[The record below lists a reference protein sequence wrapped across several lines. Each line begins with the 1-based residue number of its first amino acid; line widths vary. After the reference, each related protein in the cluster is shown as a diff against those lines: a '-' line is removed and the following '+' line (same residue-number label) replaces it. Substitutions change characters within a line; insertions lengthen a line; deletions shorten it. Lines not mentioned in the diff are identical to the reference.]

1 VSDTGDYIL
10 GTVGLLAVVL
20 TMAIAGRTTRR
31 AALPGWT
38 GTPAVLADA
47 VIAIG
52 YLVVIS
58 ELLGLFGILDGVLL
72 VAACLIVGGGALR
85 LEPMLIRAGGRVA
98 RWSKGRGSEQREA
111 PRVGRIELGAAIVIA
126 LIVAAQWAGP
136 TLLALDRGIYGGDS
150 LWYHMPLAAHI
161 AQTGSVTSLLYTDPL
176 YLNWFYP
183 QVSELIHA
191 GGILLY
197 GNDFLSPLLNMAWL
211 GLALFAGWCIGRPYG
226 TGPTSLAAVAAVLAA
241 NLLFSRQPGNAN
253 NDVVAIA
260 LFLAAVA
267 LLVNSRWPGSE
278 REFPAGSA
286 SAASPPH
293 PPTPP
298 QSAPPAAGQPWAP
311 SVSWRPLRGLVRQVL
326 ARRGRPQ
333 PKVEETQSGGEA
345 AFGRR
350 PRPITLPVG
359 TLMVA
364 GLAAGLALGTK
375 LTVVP
380 PVLALTV
387 GVIAI
392 AGKGERWRA
401 AATWLGGMVV
411 GGGYWYVRNLIV
423 SGNPF
428 PWQDIGPIHHA
439 EALQG
444 RHPYA
449 ILHYATDTDV
459 WGKFFTP
466 ALHERLGELWPA
478 YLALAVIGVVLVL
491 WRGGRVERMLGAVAL
506 VAAIAYLLT
515 PLGASGPEG
524 MPVGFRLNIRY
535 LAPGL
540 ILALTL
546 VAIPPFKGDREVWR
560 LGSLQRLWRLGTLA
574 VFAVLVVVSA
584 GAVEAID
591 TDRIPGTAAI
601 ALALV
606 AVPLGL
612 VFLSRRG
619 LSPVPLA
626 GIGAVAIIALA
637 VGGRF
642 AQDHYLDERY
652 SSTAPDY
659 PTTEQPSVELGQGL
673 GAAYDWARGT
683 QDLKIALSGTMGAL
697 FQYGL
702 WGGDSSNDVRYIG
715 QHGPRGSFDEI
726 PQCPEWIGALNDG
739 NYDYVVTT
747 PTYHQDDPA
756 ADTIPVQRKW
766 ISRAGNV
773 KRVAGANLVDVWR
786 VTGPL
791 NPLACTAPSRG
802 APPPSATG
810 E

>member
-1 VSDTGDYIL
+1 MSSTGDYIL
-10 GTVGLLAVVL
+10 GTVGLLAVVV

-38 GTPAVLADA
+38 GTPAVLADS

-72 VAACLIVGGGALR
+72 VTACLIVGGGAVR
-85 LEPMLIRAGGRVA
+85 LEPTLIRAGGRVA
-98 RWSKGRGSEQREA
+98 DWGEGKGSDERAGPPSSTL
-111 PRVGRIELGAAIVIA
+111 ELGAAIVIA
-126 LIVAAQWAGP
+126 LIVVAQWAGP

-161 AQTGSVTSLLYTDPL
+161 AQSGSVTSLLYTDPL

-183 QVSELIHA
+183 QVSELVHA
-191 GGILLY
+191 AGILLY

-226 TGPTSLAAVAAVLAA
+226 SGATSLAAVASVLAA

-260 LFLAAVA
+260 LFLSAVA
-267 LLVNSRWPGSE
+267 LLLNSRWPGSE
-278 REFPAGSA
+278 RDA
-286 SAASPPH
+286 SATSPV
-293 PPTPP
+293 
-298 QSAPPAAGQPWAP
+298 AL
-311 SVSWRPLRGLVRQVL
+311 PLG
-326 ARRGRPQ
+326 A
-333 PKVEETQSGGEA
+333 
-345 AFGRR
+345 
-350 PRPITLPVG
+350 
-359 TLMVA
+359 LMVA

-380 PVLALTV
+380 PILALTV
-387 GVIAI
+387 GVIVI
-392 AGKGERWRA
+392 AGTGQRWRA
-401 AATWLGGMVV
+401 AATWIGGMVV

-449 ILHYATDTDV
+449 ILHYATDTGV

-466 ALHERLGELWPA
+466 ALHERLGVLWPA

-491 WRGGRVERMLGAVAL
+491 WRGGRMERMLGAVAL
-506 VAAIAYLLT
+506 LAAIAYLLT

-524 MPVGFRLNIRY
+524 TPVGFRLNIRY

-546 VAIPPFKGDREVWR
+546 LAIPPFSTDREVWR
-560 LGSLQRLWRLGTLA
+560 LGGAQRVWRLGTLA
-574 VFAVLVVVSA
+574 VFAILVIVSA
-584 GAVEAID
+584 GAIGAID
-591 TDRIPGTAAI
+591 TGRIPGTVVL
-601 ALALV
+601 ALTLV
-606 AVPLGL
+606 AVPLLL
-612 VFLSRRG
+612 VLLSRRG
-619 LSPVPLA
+619 LAPIPLA
-626 GIGAVAIIALA
+626 GIGAAALIALA

-642 AQDHYLDERY
+642 VQDHYLDERY
-652 SSTAPDY
+652 SSAAPDY
-659 PTTEQPSVELGQGL
+659 PKTEQPSVELGQGL
-673 GAAYDWARGT
+673 GAAYDWARGIH
-683 QDLKIALSGTMGAL
+683 DARIGLSGTMGAL

-702 WGGDSSNDVRYIG
+702 WGLNSSNEVRYVG
-715 QHGPRGSFDEI
+715 AHGPRGSFNEI
-726 PQCPEWIGALNDG
+726 SQCPEWIGALNDG
-739 NYDYVVTT
+739 NYDYVITT

-756 ADTIPVQRKW
+756 ADTAPVQRDW
-766 ISRAGNV
+766 ISRAGDV
-773 KRVAGANLVDVWR
+773 KRVAGANLVDVWK

-791 NPLACTAPSRG
+791 NPLACAAPAAG
-802 APPPSATG
+802 APAGGASPDKLLPSVTG

>member
-1 VSDTGDYIL
+1 MSSTGDYIL

-31 AALPGWT
+31 AALPGWA
-38 GTPAVLADA
+38 GAPAVLADS
-47 VIAIG
+47 VLAIG
-52 YLVVIS
+52 YLVVIA

-72 VAACLIVGGGALR
+72 VVACLIVGGGAVR

-98 RWSKGRGSEQREA
+98 HSGRSRGSEERFA
-111 PRVGRIELGAAIVIA
+111 PPVSRLELGAAIVIA

-150 LWYHMPLAAHI
+150 LWYHLPLAAHI

-183 QVSELIHA
+183 QVSELLHA

-226 TGPTSLAAVAAVLAA
+226 SGATSLAAVASVMAA

-260 LFLAAVA
+260 LFLSAVA
-267 LLVNSRWPGSE
+267 LLINSRWLGRE
-278 REFPAGSA
+278 RESVAAS
-286 SAASPPH
+286 SAASVQPA
-293 PPTPP
+293 TPAQTP
-298 QSAPPAAGQPWAP
+298 SAP
-311 SVSWRPLRGLVRQVL
+311 V
-326 ARRGRPQ
+326 
-333 PKVEETQSGGEA
+333 
-345 AFGRR
+345 
-350 PRPITLPVG
+350 TLPIG
-359 TLMVA
+359 ALMVA

-387 GVIAI
+387 GVIVI
-392 AGKGERWRA
+392 AGEGQRWRA
-401 AATWLGGMVV
+401 AATWIGGIVV
-411 GGGYWYVRNLIV
+411 GGGYWYARNLIV

-459 WGKFFTP
+459 WGKYFTP

-478 YLALAVIGVVLVL
+478 YLALAVIGVLLVL
-491 WRGGRVERMLGAVAL
+491 WRGGRMERMLGAVAL
-506 VAAIAYLLT
+506 LAAIAYLLT

-540 ILALTL
+540 VLALTL
-546 VAIPPFKGDREVWR
+546 LAIPPFKGDREVWK
-560 LGSLQRLWRLGTLA
+560 LGGIQRLWRVGTLT
-574 VFAVLVVVSA
+574 VFAVLVIVSA
-584 GAVEAID
+584 GAIGAIE
-591 TDRIPGTAAI
+591 TDRIPGTAVI

-606 AVPLGL
+606 AVPLLL

-619 LSPVPLA
+619 LAPVLLA
-626 GIGAVAIIALA
+626 GIGAVALIALA

-642 AQDHYLDERY
+642 VQDHYLDERY
-652 SSTAPDY
+652 SSSAPDY
-659 PTTEQPSVELGQGL
+659 PKTEQPAVELGQGL

-683 QDLKIALSGTMGAL
+683 NDLKVALSGTMGAL

-702 WGGDSSNDVRYIG
+702 WGWDSSNDVRYIG
-715 QHGPRGSFDEI
+715 QHGPRGSFNEI
-726 PQCPEWIGALNDG
+726 PQCPEWIAALNEG
-739 NYDYVVTT
+739 NYDYVITT
-747 PTYHQDDPA
+747 PTYHQDNPA
-756 ADTIPVQRKW
+756 ADTAPIQRDW
-766 ISRAGNV
+766 ISRAGNI
-773 KRVAGANLVDVWR
+773 KRVAGANLVDVWK
-786 VTGPL
+786 VTGL
-791 NPLACTAPSRG
+791 LDPLACVAPTGG
-802 APPPSATG
+802 APIPSATG
-810 E
+810 Q

>member
-1 VSDTGDYIL
+1 VSGTGDYIL
-10 GTVGLLAVVL
+10 GSVGLLAVVL
-20 TMAIAGRTTRR
+20 SMAIAGRTARR

-38 GTPAVLADA
+38 GMPGLLADSVLA
-47 VIAIG
+47 IG
-52 YLVVIS
+52 ILVVIS
-58 ELLGLFGILDGVLL
+58 QLLGLFGILDGVLL
-72 VAACLIVGGGALR
+72 VAACVIVGGGAIR
-85 LEPMLIRAGGRVA
+85 LEPMLIRAGNRVA
-98 RWSKGRGSEQREA
+98 HGGTGTGSDQREA
-111 PRVGRIELGAAIVIA
+111 PRAGPFELGAAIVIA
-126 LIVAAQWAGP
+126 LIVVAQWAGP

-150 LWYHMPLAAHI
+150 LWYHMPLAAHL
-161 AQTGSVTSLLYTDPL
+161 AQTGSVTALLYTDPL

-183 QVSELIHA
+183 QVSELVHA

-226 TGPTSLAAVAAVLAA
+226 SSATSLAAVASVMAA

-260 LFLAAVA
+260 LFLSAVA
-267 LLVNSRWPGSE
+267 LLVNSRWQGSE
-278 REFPAGSA
+278 PRS
-286 SAASPPH
+286 SAA
-293 PPTPP
+293 
-298 QSAPPAAGQPWAP
+298 
-311 SVSWRPLRGLVRQVL
+311 
-326 ARRGRPQ
+326 
-333 PKVEETQSGGEA
+333 
-345 AFGRR
+345 
-350 PRPITLPVG
+350 TLPLG
-359 TLMVA
+359 ALIVA

-380 PVLALTV
+380 PVLALTA
-387 GVIAI
+387 GVIVI
-392 AGKGERWRA
+392 AGRGERLRA
-401 AATWLGGMVV
+401 AATWLGAMVV

-449 ILHYATDTDV
+449 IVHYATDTDV

-478 YLALAVIGVVLVL
+478 YLALAVIGVLLAL
-491 WRGGRVERMLGAVAL
+491 WRGGRMERMLAAVAL
-506 VAAIAYLLT
+506 LSAIAYLLT

-524 MPVGFRLNIRY
+524 TPVGFRLNIRY

-546 VAIPPFKGDREVWR
+546 VAIPPFASDREVWR
-560 LGSLQRLWRLGTLA
+560 LGGIQRLWRLGTLA
-574 VFAVLVVVSA
+574 IFAILVVVSA
-584 GAVEAID
+584 GAIGAID
-591 TDRIPGTAAI
+591 TDRVPGTAVI

-606 AVPLGL
+606 GVPLLL
-612 VFLSRRG
+612 VLLSRRG
-619 LSPVPLA
+619 LAPVPLA
-626 GIGAVAIIALA
+626 GIGAVALIALA
-637 VGGRF
+637 VVGRF

-652 SSTAPDY
+652 SSAAPDY
-659 PTTEQPSVELGQGL
+659 PRSEQPAVELGQGL

-683 QDLKIALSGTMGAL
+683 SGLKIALSGTMGAL

-715 QHGPRGSFDEI
+715 ERGPRGSFNEI
-726 PQCPEWIGALNDG
+726 PQCPEFIGALNDG
-739 NYDYVVTT
+739 GFDYVITT

-756 ADTIPVQRKW
+756 ADTAPVQRDW

-773 KRVAGANLVDVWR
+773 QRVAGAKLVDVWKI
-786 VTGPL
+786 TGPL
-791 NPLACTAPSRG
+791 DPLACAAPAG
-802 APPPSATG
+802 GAAPPPGAPLPSVTG

>member
-1 VSDTGDYIL
+1 MSSTGDYIL
-10 GTVGLLAVVL
+10 GTVGLLAIAV

-38 GTPAVLADA
+38 GAPALLADA
-47 VIAIG
+47 VLAIG
-52 YLVVIS
+52 YLVAIS

-72 VAACLIVGGGALR
+72 VTACLIVGGGAIR
-85 LEPMLIRAGGRVA
+85 LEPTLISAGSRVA
-98 RWSKGRGSEQREA
+98 HWKGATASEEREA
-111 PRVGRIELGAAIVIA
+111 PPASRIELGAAVVIA
-126 LIVAAQWAGP
+126 VIVAAQWAGP

-183 QVSELIHA
+183 QVSELVHA

-197 GNDFLSPLLNMAWL
+197 GNDLLSPLVNLAWL

-226 TGPTSLAAVAAVLAA
+226 SGATGLVAVASVMAA

-260 LFLAAVA
+260 LFLSAVA
-267 LLVNSRWPGSE
+267 LLVNARWEGD
-278 REFPAGSA
+278 RPALGA
-286 SAASPPH
+286 
-293 PPTPP
+293 
-298 QSAPPAAGQPWAP
+298 
-311 SVSWRPLRGLVRQVL
+311 L
-326 ARRGRPQ
+326 
-333 PKVEETQSGGEA
+333 
-345 AFGRR
+345 
-350 PRPITLPVG
+350 IVG
-359 TLMVA
+359 

-387 GVIAI
+387 GVIVI
-392 AGKGERWRA
+392 AGRGERGRV
-401 AATWLGGMVV
+401 AATWIGGMAV
-411 GGGYWYVRNLIV
+411 GGGYWYLRNLIV

-449 ILHYATDTDV
+449 IVHYATDTDV

-466 ALHERLGELWPA
+466 ALHERLGELWPV
-478 YLALAVIGVVLVL
+478 YLALAVLGVVLVL
-491 WRGGRVERMLGAVAL
+491 WRGGRMERMLGAVAL
-506 VAAIAYLLT
+506 LAAIAYLLT

-540 ILALTL
+540 VLALTL
-546 VAIPPFKGDREVWR
+546 LAIPPFSDDRDVWR
-560 LGSLQRLWRLGTLA
+560 LGGRLRLWRLGTLGILA
-574 VFAVLVVVSA
+574 LLVVVSA
-584 GAVEAID
+584 GAIGAID
-591 TDRIPGTAAI
+591 SDRLLGTLVI
-601 ALALV
+601 ALALIGI
-606 AVPLGL
+606 PLLL
-612 VFLSRRG
+612 VYLSRRG
-619 LSPVPLA
+619 MAAAPLA
-626 GIGAVAIIALA
+626 GIGAAALIALA

-642 AQDHYLDERY
+642 VQDHYLDQRY
-652 SSTAPDY
+652 SSAAPDY
-659 PTTEQPSVELGQGL
+659 PKTEQPAVELGQGL

-683 QDLKIALSGTMGAL
+683 HDARIGLSGTMGAL

-702 WGGDSSNDVRYIG
+702 WGLDSSNAVTYVG
-715 QHGPRGSFDEI
+715 QRGPRGSFNEV
-726 PQCPEWIGALNDG
+726 QGCPEFIAALNDG

-756 ADTIPVQRKW
+756 ADTSPVQREW
-766 ISRAGNV
+766 ISRSGNV
-773 KRVAGANLVDVWR
+773 QRVAGANLVDVWQ

-791 NPLACTAPSRG
+791 NPLACAAPAAG
-802 APPPSATG
+802 GGQNPAKVLPSVTG

>member
-1 VSDTGDYIL
+1 MSSTGDYIL
-10 GTVGLLAVVL
+10 GSIGLLAIVL
-20 TMAIAGRTTRR
+20 PMAIAGRTARR
-31 AALPGWT
+31 AALPSWT
-38 GTPAVLADA
+38 GAPGLLADA
-47 VIAIG
+47 VLAIG
-52 YLVVIS
+52 ILIVIS
-58 ELLGLFGILDGVLL
+58 QLLGLFGILDGVLL
-72 VAACLIVGGGALR
+72 VAACLIVGGGAIR
-85 LEPMLIRAGGRVA
+85 LEPMLIRAGARV
-98 RWSKGRGSEQREA
+98 SGPDTGTGSDRLREA
-111 PRVGRIELGAAIVIA
+111 PGATPFELGAAIVIA
-126 LIVAAQWAGP
+126 LIVVAQWAGP

-150 LWYHMPLAAHI
+150 LWYHLPLAAHI
-161 AQTGSVTSLLYTDPL
+161 AGSGSVTSLLYTDPL

-183 QVSELIHA
+183 QVSELVHA

-211 GLALFAGWCIGRPYG
+211 GLALFAGWSIGRPYG
-226 TGPTSLAAVAAVLAA
+226 SGATALAAVASVMAA

-260 LFLAAVA
+260 LFLSAVA
-267 LLVNSRWPGSE
+267 LLVNSRWPE
-278 REFPAGSA
+278 RRI
-286 SAASPPH
+286 
-293 PPTPP
+293 
-298 QSAPPAAGQPWAP
+298 
-311 SVSWRPLRGLVRQVL
+311 RPEV
-326 ARRGRPQ
+326 
-333 PKVEETQSGGEA
+333 
-345 AFGRR
+345 
-350 PRPITLPVG
+350 TLPVG
-359 TLMVA
+359 ALMVA

-380 PVLALTV
+380 PVLALTI
-387 GVIAI
+387 GVIVI
-392 AGKGERWRA
+392 AGRGQRGRA

-449 ILHYATDTDV
+449 IVHYATDTDV

-478 YLALAVIGVVLVL
+478 YLALAVIGVLLVL
-491 WRGGRVERMLGAVAL
+491 WRGGRMERMLGAVAL
-506 VAAIAYLLT
+506 VAAVAYLLT

-546 VAIPPFKGDREVWR
+546 VAIPPFTGDREVWR
-560 LGSLQRLWRLGTLA
+560 LGGAQRLWRLGTLA
-574 VFAVLVVVSA
+574 IFALLVVVSA
-584 GAVEAID
+584 GAIGAID
-591 TDRIPGTAAI
+591 TDRIPGTAV
-601 ALALV
+601 LVVALV
-606 AVPLGL
+606 VFPLLL

-619 LSPVPLA
+619 LAPVPLA
-626 GIGAVAIIALA
+626 GIGAAALIALA

-642 AQDHYLDERY
+642 VQDHYLDERY
-652 SSTAPDY
+652 SSAAPDY
-659 PTTEQPSVELGQGL
+659 PRTEQPAVELGQGL

-683 QDLKIALSGTMGAL
+683 QNLRIGLSGTMGAL

-715 QHGPRGSFDEI
+715 EKGPRGSFDEI

-739 NYDYVVTT
+739 DFDYVITT

-756 ADTIPVQRKW
+756 ADTAPVQRDW
-766 ISRAGNV
+766 ISRTGGA
-773 KRVAGANLVDVWR
+773 KRVAGAGLVDVWKI
-786 VTGPL
+786 TGPL
-791 NPLACTAPSRG
+791 DPTACAAPAG
-802 APPPSATG
+802 GAAPPPGAPLPSVTG

>member
-1 VSDTGDYIL
+1 VSSTGDYIL

-31 AALPGWT
+31 AALPGWA
-38 GTPAVLADA
+38 GAPALLADS
-47 VIAIG
+47 VLAIG
-52 YLVVIS
+52 YLVVIA

-72 VAACLIVGGGALR
+72 VVACLIVGGGAVR

-98 RWSKGRGSEQREA
+98 ESGRSRGSEERVA
-111 PRVGRIELGAAIVIA
+111 PPVSRLELGAAIVVA

-150 LWYHMPLAAHI
+150 LWYHLPLAAHI

-183 QVSELIHA
+183 QVSELLHA

-226 TGPTSLAAVAAVLAA
+226 AGATSLAAVASVMAA

-260 LFLAAVA
+260 LLLSAVA
-267 LLVNSRWPGSE
+267 LLINSRWPGSE
-278 REFPAGSA
+278 RESVAAASSGASAQPTTPAQTPSAPVTLPAGA
-286 SAASPPH
+286 
-293 PPTPP
+293 
-298 QSAPPAAGQPWAP
+298 
-311 SVSWRPLRGLVRQVL
+311 
-326 ARRGRPQ
+326 
-333 PKVEETQSGGEA
+333 
-345 AFGRR
+345 
-350 PRPITLPVG
+350 
-359 TLMVA
+359 LMVA

-380 PVLALTV
+380 PVLALSV
-387 GVIAI
+387 GVIVI
-392 AGKGERWRA
+392 AGTGQRWRA
-401 AATWLGGMVV
+401 AATWIGGMVV
-411 GGGYWYVRNLIV
+411 GGGYWYARNLIV

-459 WGKFFTP
+459 WGKYFTP
-466 ALHERLGELWPA
+466 ALHERLGELWPV
-478 YLALAVIGVVLVL
+478 YLALAVIGVLLVL
-491 WRGGRVERMLGAVAL
+491 WRGGRMERMLGAVAL
-506 VAAIAYLLT
+506 LAAIAYLLT

-540 ILALTL
+540 VLALTL
-546 VAIPPFKGDREVWR
+546 LAISPFKGDREVWK
-560 LGSLQRLWRLGTLA
+560 LGGIERLWRVGTLT
-574 VFAVLVVVSA
+574 VFAVLVIVSA
-584 GAVEAID
+584 GAIGAID
-591 TDRIPGTAAI
+591 TDRIPGTAVI

-606 AVPLGL
+606 AVPLLL

-619 LSPVPLA
+619 LAPVPLA
-626 GIGAVAIIALA
+626 GIGAVALIALA

-642 AQDHYLDERY
+642 VQDHYLDERY
-652 SSTAPDY
+652 SSSAPDY
-659 PTTEQPSVELGQGL
+659 PKTEQPAVELGQGL

-683 QDLKIALSGTMGAL
+683 NDLKIALSGTMGAL

-702 WGGDSSNDVRYIG
+702 WGWDSSNDVRYLG
-715 QHGPRGSFDEI
+715 QHGPRGSFNEI
-726 PQCPEWIGALNDG
+726 PECPEWIAALNEG
-739 NYDYVVTT
+739 NYDYVITT
-747 PTYHQDDPA
+747 PTYHQDNPA
-756 ADTIPVQRKW
+756 ADTAPIQRDW
-766 ISRAGNV
+766 ISRAGNI
-773 KRVAGANLVDVWR
+773 KRVAGVNLVDVWK
-786 VTGPL
+786 VTGL
-791 NPLACTAPSRG
+791 LDPLACVAPTGG
-802 APPPSATG
+802 APIPSATG
-810 E
+810 Q